1 MHWEMLT
8 TIKLVNTSIS
18 SQNYCFCVCVVRTL
32 KIYSVGNRLTDTENR
47 LMVAKAGGMREGWI
61 ESLGLADANYYM

>member
-47 LMVAKAGGMREGWI
+47 LMVAKAGG
-61 ESLGLADANYYM
+61 